1 MHYILIYGWQQAVNN
16 LPSVNNQINAKLG
29 HLSSNGKICVNGILV
44 ESLAQ
49 SQEFDKWFLCGNDTF
64 CVSFASYILNCFIVL
79 NMKSKV
85 FPHEGTLGS
94 QKIWVLFK
102 CKKLPDSLKQ
112 RNFWQSCPI
121 FKKIFYNY
129 FLFNSLRRKR
139 NDKELLFMYFV
150 SYKVQRKENVDGS
163 ILF

>member
-1 MHYILIYGWQQAVNN
+1 MCKWNSSWISSPVPRVWQM
-16 LPSVNNQINAKLG
+16 I
-29 HLSSNGKICVNGILV
+29 
-44 ESLAQ
+44 SLW
-49 SQEFDKWFLCGNDTF
+49 KWYLLCF
-64 CVSFASYILNCFIVL
+64 SYILNCFIVL

-121 FKKIFYNY
+121 FKKY
-129 FLFNSLRRKR
+129 FTTTFSLILWGE
-139 NDKELLFMYFV
+139 KEMIKNCFSCILSPIKSKGKKMLMAPSYSNHLL
-150 SYKVQRKENVDGS
+150 
-163 ILF
+163 